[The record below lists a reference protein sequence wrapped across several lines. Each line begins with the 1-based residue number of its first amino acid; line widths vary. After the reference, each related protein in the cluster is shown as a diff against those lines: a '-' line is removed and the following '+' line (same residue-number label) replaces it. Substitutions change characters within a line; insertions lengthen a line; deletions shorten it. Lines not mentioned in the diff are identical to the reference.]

1 MTVCIVKPLT
11 LAATSTVNLSNK
23 SINNSFF
30 CCLCEG
36 WRGGG
41 DGGGRNK
48 GRWYGGESG
57 GEGGREERERWR
69 RRDEGMG
76 EWVKGKGE

>member
-1 MTVCIVKPLT
+1 MTVCIVKLT

-30 CCLCEG
+30 CCLWEG
-36 WRGGG
+36 ER
-41 DGGGRNK
+41 D
-48 GRWYGGESG
+48 E
-57 GEGGREERERWR
+57 GEGGRRETWR

-76 EWVKGKGE
+76 GWVKGKGE